1 MHLIIAYIRPERL
14 YDVKT
19 NLIKAEIFKI
29 SVSNALGHGDEQ
41 SYRETY
47 RGAEVEI
54 DLHKRV
60 RLEVAVNEPYIEKTV
75 NAIIEGA
82 RSPSDS
88 SQPDDESGGGAVGD
102 CKIFIIKL
110 DDVVRIRNGER
121 GDAAIG

>member
-1 MHLIIAYIRPERL
+1 MANAYLAE
-14 YDVKT
+14 
-19 NLIKAEIFKI
+19 IKAEIFKI

-41 SYRETY
+41 SYHETY

-60 RLEVAVNEPYIEKTV
+60 RLEIAVNEPYVAKTID
-75 NAIIEGA
+75 AIVDGA
-82 RSPSDS
+82 RSPDSGSD
-88 SQPDDESGGGAVGD
+88 DGAVGD
-102 CKIFIIKL
+102 GKIFVIKL

>member
-19 NLIKAEIFKI
+19 VLIKSEIFKI

-60 RLEVAVNEPYIEKTV
+60 RLEIAVNEPYVDKTV
-75 NAIIEGA
+75 AAILDGA
-82 RSPSDS
+82 RSPA
-88 SQPDDESGGGAVGD
+88 EEAGAADQAEGTVGD
-102 CKIFIIKL
+102 GKIFVIKL
-110 DDVVRIRNGER
+110 DNCIRIRNGEE